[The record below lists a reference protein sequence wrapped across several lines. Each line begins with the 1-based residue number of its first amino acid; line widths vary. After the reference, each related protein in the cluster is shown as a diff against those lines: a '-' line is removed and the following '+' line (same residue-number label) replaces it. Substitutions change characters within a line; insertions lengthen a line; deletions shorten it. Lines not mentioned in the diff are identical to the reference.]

1 MKRILAIII
10 TLAIFATLY
19 VPCTAVE
26 DTAEAQWIPVSFA
39 SSISTDTQKKMMIKW
54 DWNDLLADATTSGE
68 NSDLAIAGLV
78 MSNQADFSK
87 ADVEEVLN
95 TLGFSDISSEY
106 YSINTKETGY
116 ISNPARTFAHREINV
131 NGEKKHIIC
140 AVIRGTRS
148 VVDTMTDIKS
158 VRDGFLDA
166 GKNCL
171 ESLKEYQSSLNGATK
186 ENTILFVTGHSL
198 GASAACV
205 LSCLADEVAYKSAI
219 HTYAIAT
226 PNYDTMGLE
235 SKDCQNIHMYTNL
248 EDIVPK
254 IPINFKKVGVEKS
267 YSYDTLSSEDRAGFD
282 RVYKYFR
289 GKTYTEDGDKN
300 STDLVGQL
308 RDHMG
313 FTYMS
318 FMLSEKSDSEID
330 NYIAAYEPLT
340 LGDVNSDGDI
350 NIKDVTMIQK
360 HIAELEQLSKNQSI
374 CADTNGDGTIN
385 IHDATLIQKYI
396 VKLIVKF

>member
-1 MKRILAIII
+1 M
-10 TLAIFATLY
+10 
-19 VPCTAVE
+19 
-26 DTAEAQWIPVSFA
+26 
-39 SSISTDTQKKMMIKW
+39 
-54 DWNDLLADATTSGE
+54 
-68 NSDLAIAGLV
+68 
-78 MSNQADFSK
+78 
-87 ADVEEVLN
+87 
-95 TLGFSDISSEY
+95 
-106 YSINTKETGY
+106 
-116 ISNPARTFAHREINV
+116 
-131 NGEKKHIIC
+131 
-140 AVIRGTRS
+140 
-148 VVDTMTDIKS
+148 
-158 VRDGFLDA
+158 
-166 GKNCL
+166 
-171 ESLKEYQSSLNGATK
+171 
-186 ENTILFVTGHSL
+186 
-198 GASAACV
+198 

-226 PNYDTMGLE
+226 PNYDTMGQE
-235 SKDCQNIHMYTNL
+235 NKDCQNIHMYTNL

-340 LGDVNSDGDI
+340 LGDLNSDGDI